1 MRRLSATAVAVLAVC
16 SASLVGVASAQ
27 EAQEAQ
33 AVSVKP
39 QQTVQLKPGSYG
51 CLSGDKLDAV
61 SQHEQAGEH
70 QQMHEY
76 FADFRCLSTPENQS
90 YRVVRVVGHDVE
102 FVNAAN
108 ADDQGLWTSDRSIKQ

>member
-1 MRRLSATAVAVLAVC
+1 MKRLSATAVAVLAVC

-27 EAQEAQ
+27 EAQE
-33 AVSVKP
+33 VTVKP

-51 CLSGDKLDAV
+51 CLSKDKLDAV

-70 QQMHEY
+70 QQMQEY

-108 ADDQGLWTSDRSIKQ
+108 GDDQGLWTSDRSIKQ